1 MIVLNADDYALNAD
15 VDRAIL
21 ALADAGRLSAAS
33 VMTNM
38 PGWPGSAAALSTR
51 APGLALGLHLNLTE
65 GRPLSAQARTAMTVG
80 GGDFASLSR
89 LLMKALTAQLDR
101 GVVAAE
107 VRAQLDAFSDAL
119 GRLPDF
125 IDGHQHAHI
134 LNGVRDALLDTIRAT
149 SWPAPP
155 LVRTP
160 SGHRG
165 SSGDALSALPKRTL
179 VRCLAAGFR
188 KRLSGEGLPTN
199 DTFAGFSAFAP
210 GESVASQLARAL
222 DVDPGGLHLVMCHP
236 AAPGELEA
244 PPRAPH
250 AARRADE
257 FDALMAMPGLPERI
271 WHPRRNGDG
280 AIDWPAAIPH
290 GGSRS

>member
-1 MIVLNADDYALNAD
+1 MILLNADDYALNPD

-80 GGDFASLSR
+80 DGDFASLSR

-134 LNGVRDALLDTIRAT
+134 LNGVRDALLDTIRGGPADQRHLRRFLGLCT
-149 SWPAPP
+149 RRKRRLGTRPRPGCRSRRPAPRHVP
-155 LVRTP
+155 PRRARRT
-160 SGHRG
+160 RG
-165 SSGDALSALPKRTL
+165 
-179 VRCLAAGFR
+179 
-188 KRLSGEGLPTN
+188 
-199 DTFAGFSAFAP
+199 
-210 GESVASQLARAL
+210 
-222 DVDPGGLHLVMCHP
+222 P
-236 AAPGELEA
+236 AARPA
-244 PPRAPH
+244 RSP
-250 AARRADE
+250 ARR
-257 FDALMAMPGLPERI
+257 
-271 WHPRRNGDG
+271 
-280 AIDWPAAIPH
+280 
-290 GGSRS
+290 

>member
-1 MIVLNADDYALNAD
+1 MILLNADDYTLNPD

-80 GGDFASLSR
+80 DGDFASLSR
-89 LLMKALTAQLDR
+89 LLMKALAAQLDY

-134 LNGVRDALLDTIRAT
+134 LKGVRDALLDTIRAT

-160 SGHRG
+160 SGHGG
-165 SSGDALSALPKRTL
+165 SSGDAWSALPKRTL
-179 VRCLAAGFR
+179 
-188 KRLSGEGLPTN
+188 N
-199 DTFAGFSAFAP
+199 DTFAGFSVFAP
-210 GESVASQLARAL
+210 GERVASELATAL
-222 DVDPGGLHLVMCHP
+222 DADPGGLHLVMCHP
-236 AAPGELEA
+236 AAPGEDEA
-244 PPRAPH
+244 SPRDPH

-280 AIDWPAAIPH
+280 AIDWPAAIAH
-290 GGSRS
+290 GGSRP